1 MWNNINYE
9 KCLSFINYQ
18 LRPGTRSS
26 AEPLINPA
34 ITVSRMTGAGG
45 HTVADNLAEY
55 LQVNVPGH
63 AQWTVFD
70 RQLVE
75 KVLEDHHLSKR
86 IAEYMPEKHRP
97 MLTDMFEELLGL
109 HPSDWTLVHQTAETI
124 LHLAQMGKVIL
135 VGRGAA
141 VVTRKLDN
149 VFHVRL
155 MGSLEKR
162 TEQVQKVYGYD
173 RKTAINFINREDKG
187 QKRFIKE
194 HFAEDPENPLL
205 YDLGINTDRIPY
217 DEAAELIGDEV
228 IRRFHLDRR
237 LVTEAA

>member
-34 ITVSRMTGAGG
+34 ITISRMTGAGG
-45 HTVADNLAEY
+45 HTVADKLAEY
-55 LQVNVPGH
+55 LQANVPGH
-63 AQWTVFD
+63 APWTVFD

-86 IAEYMPEKHRP
+86 IAEFMPEKHRSL
-97 MLTDMFEELLGL
+97 LTDMFEELLGL

-124 LHLAQMGKVIL
+124 LHLAQMGNVIL

-187 QKRFIKE
+187 RKRFVKE
-194 HFAEDPENPLL
+194 HFEEDPENPLL

-217 DEAAELIGDEV
+217 EEAAELIGAEV

-237 LVTEAA
+237 VQTEAA